1 MRWSMGVGLWLSGF
15 VWGGRLCVLVD
26 LYLAMMNFVLLCG
39 FIDVMVLLLMPSDIR
54 NELTL
59 LVRSVSVGMSAVVMG
74 SVMPVLA
81 LMCAVQSLMCI
92 CMVGGTI
99 PVSCRSQPIWAFD
112 SGVGIRSRCAM
123 AFAMVESSRYMSSSV
138 RYGADRPYVIHAR
151 AVVLMMCN
159 PGSRATAPFFSPRL
173 VMVFIIDTA

>member
-1 MRWSMGVGLWLSGF
+1 MGLWLRGF

-39 FIDVMVLLLMPSDIR
+39 FIDVMVPLLMPSDIR

-59 LVRSVSVGMSAVVMG
+59 LVRSVSAGMSDVVMG
-74 SVMPVLA
+74 SVMSVLA

-99 PVSCRSQPIWAFD
+99 PVSCSSHSVWAFD
-112 SGVGIRSRCAM
+112 SGVGMRSRCAM
-123 AFAMVESSRYMSSSV
+123 AMAMVESSKYVSCSV
-138 RYGADRPYVIHAR
+138 RKGADRA
-151 AVVLMMCN
+151 
-159 PGSRATAPFFSPRL
+159 
-173 VMVFIIDTA
+173 